1 MKSFLT
7 SLKGKI
13 DNYKEENKSLF
24 KRIRDSLLA
33 KLEKIK
39 EFFIRQKNQIFNE
52 KRNLNRKNISLICI
66 IIKVFWV
73 ILASLYLIGV
83 FEIMT
88 IVNRI

>member
-39 EFFIRQKNQIFNE
+39 EF
-52 KRNLNRKNISLICI
+52 
-66 IIKVFWV
+66 
-73 ILASLYLIGV
+73 
-83 FEIMT
+83 
-88 IVNRI
+88 